1 MRLFTA
7 LTEDNVLFSY
17 EVHIAVNPEKNGEFL
32 ELCQS
37 AANRFKQEKG
47 YLALRIY
54 RDSDHGH
61 NYILVSQWESD
72 EAMEHHLRGDTFSLV
87 KGGAIVLGQ
96 KFTLKIGEPASKDY
110 SRWERLNLH
119 W

>member
-1 MRLFTA
+1 MV

-17 EVHIAVNPEKNGEFL
+17 EVRIAVNPEKTGEFL
-32 ELCQS
+32 EFCHS

-47 YLALRIY
+47 YLALGIY
-54 RDSDHGH
+54 RDSDHARK
-61 NYILVSQWESD
+61 YILVSQWESE
-72 EAMEHHLRGDTFSLV
+72 EAMEHHLRGDTFSLL

-96 KFTLKIGEPASKDY
+96 NFTLKIGEPGSKDY
-110 SRWERLNLH
+110 SRWKRLNLP

>member
-1 MRLFTA
+1 MV

-17 EVHIAVNPEKNGEFL
+17 EVRIAVNPEKTGEFL
-32 ELCQS
+32 EFCHS

-47 YLALRIY
+47 YLALGIY
-54 RDSDHGH
+54 RDSDHAR
-61 NYILVSQWESD
+61 NYILVSQWESE
-72 EAMEHHLRGDTFSLV
+72 EAMEHHLRGDTFSLL
-87 KGGAIVLGQ
+87 KGGAIVLGRH
-96 KFTLKIGEPASKDY
+96 FTLKIVEPASKDY

>member
-1 MRLFTA
+1 MV

-17 EVHIAVNPEKNGEFL
+17 EVRIAVNPEKTGEFL
-32 ELCQS
+32 EFCHS

-47 YLALRIY
+47 YLALGIY
-54 RDSDHGH
+54 RDSDHAR
-61 NYILVSQWESD
+61 NYILVSQWES
-72 EAMEHHLRGDTFSLV
+72 EESMEQHLRGDTFSLL

-96 KFTLKIGEPASKDY
+96 NFKLILGETTKKDH
-110 SRWERLNLH
+110 SRWERLNLP